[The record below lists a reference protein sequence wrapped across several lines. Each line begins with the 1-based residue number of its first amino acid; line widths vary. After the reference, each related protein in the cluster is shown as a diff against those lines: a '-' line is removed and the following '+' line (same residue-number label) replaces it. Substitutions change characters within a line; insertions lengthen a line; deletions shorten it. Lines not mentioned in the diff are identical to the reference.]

1 MSAEEKAE
9 NICRSIGL
17 AMSAQREDAD
27 MQKENRVGT
36 RKETGK
42 TKPVKGAA
50 KGTRPVNKTERYVK
64 RAGTKGARTTAKKRV
79 VREWTADAGA
89 IEPPKNV
96 QKRMVGSKK
105 RRKKKDPYM
114 HSLKRRCALLAAL
127 ALVLGGVVVARP
139 YLKQYTVPVGG
150 RTITGNSSYITDE
163 SGIPVQNPLL
173 LVNKANPLPDDYEVD
188 LHWLSNGTCAV
199 SSLIYEPLSEMLT
212 DGSSEGLQFVVASGY
227 RDVETQ
233 QQLLDEDIA
242 ADMQNEG
249 MSWQEAYDKE
259 TMETMPPGYSE
270 HSTGLAVDIVA
281 LDYQILDGGQE
292 QTPEN
297 QWLQE
302 NCSRYGFIL
311 RYPEGKEAVTDIHY
325 ESWHFRYVG
334 VEAAQ
339 EIMSRG
345 STLEEYLGAY

>member
-1 MSAEEKAE
+1 MSTEEKAE
-9 NICRSIGL
+9 NICRSIGI
-17 AMSAQREDAD
+17 AMYVQKEDAD

-36 RKETGK
+36 RKEAGRR
-42 TKPVKGAA
+42 KPVK
-50 KGTRPVNKTERYVK
+50 KTEGYV
-64 RAGTKGARTTAKKRV
+64 REAGTKAEKRTVKKR
-79 VREWTADAGA
+79 
-89 IEPPKNV
+89 
-96 QKRMVGSKK
+96 
-105 RRKKKDPYM
+105 KDPYM
-114 HSLKRRCALLAAL
+114 HSLKRRCALLSAL
-127 ALVLGGVVVARP
+127 ALVLGGMVVARP
-139 YLKQYTVPVGG
+139 YLKRYTVPVGG
-150 RTITGNSSYITDE
+150 RTITDNSSYITDA
-163 SGIPVQNPLL
+163 SGLPVQNPLI

-199 SSLIYEPLSEMLT
+199 ASLIYEPLSEMLT

-227 RDVETQ
+227 RDRDLQ
-233 QQLLDEDIA
+233 QQLLDEDIE
-242 ADMQNEG
+242 ADMQNGG

-270 HSTGLAVDIVA
+270 HSTGLAVDLVA

-339 EIMSRG
+339 KIMSRG

>member
-1 MSAEEKAE
+1 MSTEEKAE
-9 NICRSIGL
+9 NICRSIGI
-17 AMSAQREDAD
+17 AMYVQKEDAD

-36 RKETGK
+36 RKEAGRR
-42 TKPVKGAA
+42 KPVK
-50 KGTRPVNKTERYVK
+50 KTEGYARE
-64 RAGTKGARTTAKKRV
+64 AGTKAEKRTVKKR
-79 VREWTADAGA
+79 
-89 IEPPKNV
+89 
-96 QKRMVGSKK
+96 
-105 RRKKKDPYM
+105 KDPYM

-127 ALVLGGVVVARP
+127 ALVLGGMVVARP
-139 YLKQYTVPVGG
+139 YLKRYTVPVGG
-150 RTITGNSSYITDE
+150 RTITDNSSYITDA
-163 SGIPVQNPLL
+163 SGLPVQNPLI

-199 SSLIYEPLSEMLT
+199 ASLIYEPLSEMLT

-233 QQLLDEDIA
+233 QQLLDEDIE

-259 TMETMPPGYSE
+259 TMETGYSE
-270 HSTGLAVDIVA
+270 HSTGLAVDLVA

-339 EIMSRG
+339 KIMSRG

>member
-1 MSAEEKAE
+1 MSTEEKAE
-9 NICRSIGL
+9 NICRSIGI
-17 AMSAQREDAD
+17 AMYVQKEDAD

-36 RKETGK
+36 RKEAGRR
-42 TKPVKGAA
+42 KPVK
-50 KGTRPVNKTERYVK
+50 KTEGYARE
-64 RAGTKGARTTAKKRV
+64 AGTKAEKRTVKKR
-79 VREWTADAGA
+79 
-89 IEPPKNV
+89 
-96 QKRMVGSKK
+96 
-105 RRKKKDPYM
+105 KDPYM

-127 ALVLGGVVVARP
+127 ALVLGGMVVARP
-139 YLKQYTVPVGG
+139 YLKRYTVPVGG
-150 RTITGNSSYITDE
+150 RTITDNSSYITDA
-163 SGIPVQNPLL
+163 SGLPVQNPLI

-199 SSLIYEPLSEMLT
+199 ASLIYEPLSEMLT

-233 QQLLDEDIA
+233 QQLLDEDIE

-259 TMETMPPGYSE
+259 TMPPGYSE
-270 HSTGLAVDIVA
+270 HSTGLAVDLVA

-339 EIMSRG
+339 KIMSRG

>member
-1 MSAEEKAE
+1 MSTEEKAE
-9 NICRSIGL
+9 NICRSIGI
-17 AMSAQREDAD
+17 AMYVQKEDAD

-36 RKETGK
+36 RKEAGRR
-42 TKPVKGAA
+42 KPVK
-50 KGTRPVNKTERYVK
+50 KTEGYV
-64 RAGTKGARTTAKKRV
+64 REAGTKAEKRTVKKR
-79 VREWTADAGA
+79 
-89 IEPPKNV
+89 
-96 QKRMVGSKK
+96 
-105 RRKKKDPYM
+105 KDPYM
-114 HSLKRRCALLAAL
+114 HSLKRRCALLSAL
-127 ALVLGGVVVARP
+127 TLVLGGMVVARP
-139 YLKQYTVPVGG
+139 YLKRYTVPVGG
-150 RTITGNSSYITDE
+150 RTITDNSNYITDA
-163 SGIPVQNPLL
+163 SGLPVQNPLI

-227 RDVETQ
+227 RDRDLQ
-233 QQLLDEDIA
+233 QQLLDEDIE
-242 ADMQNEG
+242 ADMQNDG

-270 HSTGLAVDIVA
+270 HSTGLAVDLVA

-339 EIMSRG
+339 KIMSRG

>member
-1 MSAEEKAE
+1 MSTEEKAE
-9 NICRSIGL
+9 NICRSIGI
-17 AMSAQREDAD
+17 AMYVQKEDAD

-36 RKETGK
+36 RKEAGRR
-42 TKPVKGAA
+42 KPVK
-50 KGTRPVNKTERYVK
+50 KTEGYARE
-64 RAGTKGARTTAKKRV
+64 AGTKAEKRTVKKR
-79 VREWTADAGA
+79 
-89 IEPPKNV
+89 
-96 QKRMVGSKK
+96 
-105 RRKKKDPYM
+105 KDPYM

-127 ALVLGGVVVARP
+127 ALVLGGMVVARP
-139 YLKQYTVPVGG
+139 YLKRYTVPVGG
-150 RTITGNSSYITDE
+150 RTITDNSSYITDA
-163 SGIPVQNPLL
+163 SGLPVQNPLI

-199 SSLIYEPLSEMLT
+199 ASPIYEPLSEMLT

-233 QQLLDEDIA
+233 QQLLDEDIE

-270 HSTGLAVDIVA
+270 HSTGLAVDLVA

-339 EIMSRG
+339 KIMSRG

>member
-1 MSAEEKAE
+1 MSTEEKAE
-9 NICRSIGL
+9 NICRSIGI
-17 AMSAQREDAD
+17 AMYVQKEDAD

-36 RKETGK
+36 RKEAGRR
-42 TKPVKGAA
+42 KPVK
-50 KGTRPVNKTERYVK
+50 KTEGYARE
-64 RAGTKGARTTAKKRV
+64 AGTKAEKRTVKKR
-79 VREWTADAGA
+79 
-89 IEPPKNV
+89 
-96 QKRMVGSKK
+96 
-105 RRKKKDPYM
+105 KDPYM

-127 ALVLGGVVVARP
+127 ALVLGGMVVARP
-139 YLKQYTVPVGG
+139 YLKRYTVPVGG
-150 RTITGNSSYITDE
+150 RTITDNSSYITDA
-163 SGIPVQNPLL
+163 SGLPVQNP
-173 LVNKANPLPDDYEVD
+173 
-188 LHWLSNGTCAV
+188 
-199 SSLIYEPLSEMLT
+199 LIYEPLSEMLT

-233 QQLLDEDIA
+233 QQLLDEDIE

-270 HSTGLAVDIVA
+270 HSTGLAVDLVA

-339 EIMSRG
+339 KIMSRG

>member
-1 MSAEEKAE
+1 MSTEEKAE
-9 NICRSIGL
+9 NICRSIGI
-17 AMSAQREDAD
+17 AMYVQKEDAD

-36 RKETGK
+36 RKEAGRR
-42 TKPVKGAA
+42 KPVK
-50 KGTRPVNKTERYVK
+50 KTEGYV
-64 RAGTKGARTTAKKRV
+64 REAGTKAEKRTVKKR
-79 VREWTADAGA
+79 
-89 IEPPKNV
+89 
-96 QKRMVGSKK
+96 
-105 RRKKKDPYM
+105 KDPYM
-114 HSLKRRCALLAAL
+114 HSLKRRCALLSAL
-127 ALVLGGVVVARP
+127 ALVLGGMVVARP
-139 YLKQYTVPVGG
+139 YLKRYTVPVGG
-150 RTITGNSSYITDE
+150 RTITDNSSYITDA
-163 SGIPVQNPLL
+163 SGLPVQNPLI

-188 LHWLSNGTCAV
+188 LHWLSSGTCAV

-227 RDVETQ
+227 RDRDLQ
-233 QQLLDEDIA
+233 QQLLDEDIE
-242 ADMQNEG
+242 ADMQNDG

-270 HSTGLAVDIVA
+270 HSTGLAVDLVA

-339 EIMSRG
+339 KIMSRG

>member
-1 MSAEEKAE
+1 MSTEEKAE
-9 NICRSIGL
+9 NICRSIGI
-17 AMSAQREDAD
+17 AMYVQKEDAD

-36 RKETGK
+36 RKEAGK
-42 TKPVKGAA
+42 TRSA
-50 KGTRPVNKTERYVK
+50 KKTEGYARKAGAKAEK
-64 RAGTKGARTTAKKRV
+64 RTVKKR
-79 VREWTADAGA
+79 
-89 IEPPKNV
+89 
-96 QKRMVGSKK
+96 
-105 RRKKKDPYM
+105 KDPYM

-127 ALVLGGVVVARP
+127 ALVLGGMVVARP
-139 YLKQYTVPVGG
+139 HLKRYTVPVGG
-150 RTITGNSSYITDE
+150 RTITDNSSYITDA
-163 SGIPVQNPLL
+163 SGLPVQNPLI

-233 QQLLDEDIA
+233 QQLLDEDIE
-242 ADMQNEG
+242 ADMQKEG

-270 HSTGLAVDIVA
+270 HSTGLAVDLVA

-339 EIMSRG
+339 KIMSRG

>member
-1 MSAEEKAE
+1 MSTEEKAE
-9 NICRSIGL
+9 NICRSIGI
-17 AMSAQREDAD
+17 AMYVQKEDAD

-36 RKETGK
+36 QKEAGGR
-42 TKPVKGAA
+42 KPVK
-50 KGTRPVNKTERYVK
+50 KTEGYARE
-64 RAGTKGARTTAKKRV
+64 ARTKAEKRTVKKRV
-79 VREWTADAGA
+79 VREWTADAGVTELPEKA
-89 IEPPKNV
+89 
-96 QKRMVGSKK
+96 QKRTLRG
-105 RRKKKDPYM
+105 RRRQKKKDPYM
-114 HSLKRRCALLAAL
+114 HSLKRRCAFLAAL
-127 ALVLGGVVVARP
+127 ALALGGMVVARP
-139 YLKQYTVPVGG
+139 YLKRYTVPVGG
-150 RTITGNSSYITDE
+150 RTITDNSSYITDV
-163 SGIPVQNPLL
+163 SGLPVQNPLI

-233 QQLLDEDIA
+233 QQLLDEDIE

-270 HSTGLAVDIVA
+270 HSTGLAVDLVA
-281 LDYQILDGGQE
+281 QDYQILDGGQE

-339 EIMSRG
+339 KIMSRG

>member
-1 MSAEEKAE
+1 MYVQK
-9 NICRSIGL
+9 
-17 AMSAQREDAD
+17 EDAD

-36 RKETGK
+36 RKEAGRR
-42 TKPVKGAA
+42 KPVK
-50 KGTRPVNKTERYVK
+50 KTEGYARE
-64 RAGTKGARTTAKKRV
+64 AGTKAEKRTVKKR
-79 VREWTADAGA
+79 
-89 IEPPKNV
+89 
-96 QKRMVGSKK
+96 
-105 RRKKKDPYM
+105 KDPYM

-127 ALVLGGVVVARP
+127 ALVLGGMVVARP
-139 YLKQYTVPVGG
+139 YLKRYTVPVGG
-150 RTITGNSSYITDE
+150 RTITDNSSYITDA
-163 SGIPVQNPLL
+163 SGLPVQNPLI

-199 SSLIYEPLSEMLT
+199 ASLIYEPLSEMLT

-233 QQLLDEDIA
+233 QQLLDEDIE

-270 HSTGLAVDIVA
+270 HSTGLAVDLVA

-311 RYPEGKEAVTDIHY
+311 R
-325 ESWHFRYVG
+325 
-334 VEAAQ
+334 
-339 EIMSRG
+339 
-345 STLEEYLGAY
+345 

>member
-1 MSAEEKAE
+1 MSTEEKAE
-9 NICRSIGL
+9 NICRSIGI
-17 AMSAQREDAD
+17 AMYVQKEDAD

-36 RKETGK
+36 RKEAGRR
-42 TKPVKGAA
+42 KPVK
-50 KGTRPVNKTERYVK
+50 KTEGYARE
-64 RAGTKGARTTAKKRV
+64 AGTKAEKRTVKKR
-79 VREWTADAGA
+79 
-89 IEPPKNV
+89 
-96 QKRMVGSKK
+96 
-105 RRKKKDPYM
+105 KDPYM

-127 ALVLGGVVVARP
+127 ALVLGGMVVARP
-139 YLKQYTVPVGG
+139 YLKRYTVPVGG
-150 RTITGNSSYITDE
+150 RTITDNSSYITDA
-163 SGIPVQNPLL
+163 SGLPVQNPLI

-199 SSLIYEPLSEMLT
+199 ASLIYEPLSEMLT

-233 QQLLDEDIA
+233 QQLLDEDIE

-270 HSTGLAVDIVA
+270 HSTGLAVDLVA

-311 RYPEGKEAVTDIHY
+311 RYTEDKAEITGITNEP
-325 ESWHFRYVG
+325 WHFRYVG
-334 VEAAQ
+334 R
-339 EIMSRG
+339 EISMDMKDSG
-345 STLEEYLGAY
+345 LCLEEYLGAA

>member
-9 NICRSIGL
+9 NICRSIGIVMP
-17 AMSAQREDAD
+17 AQKEDVDMQRE
-27 MQKENRVGT
+27 KCVGP
-36 RKETGK
+36 RKEAEK
-42 TKPVKGAA
+42 TKPVRG
-50 KGTRPVNKTERYVK
+50 
-64 RAGTKGARTTAKKRV
+64 TAKKPAKKTEGYTKKEGTEAPIKKRDR
-79 VREWTADAGA
+79 REWTIDAGVT
-89 IEPPKNV
+89 ELPGEV
-96 QKRMVGSKK
+96 RKRNNGRKK
-105 RRKKKDPYM
+105 RKKKDPYM
-114 HSLKRRCALLAAL
+114 HRLKRRCALLAAL
-127 ALVLGGVVVARP
+127 ALVLGGMVVVRP
-139 YLKQYTVPVGG
+139 YLKRYTVPVGG

-163 SGIPVQNPLL
+163 SELPVQNPLI

-199 SSLIYEPLSEMLT
+199 SSMIYEPLSEMLT

-270 HSTGLAVDIVA
+270 HSTGLAVDLVA
-281 LDYQILDGGQE
+281 LDYQMLDAGQE
-292 QTPEN
+292 ETPEN

-334 VEAAQ
+334 VKAAQ

>member
-1 MSAEEKAE
+1 MSTEEKAE
-9 NICRSIGL
+9 NICRSIGI
-17 AMSAQREDAD
+17 AMYVQKEDAD

-36 RKETGK
+36 RKEAGRR
-42 TKPVKGAA
+42 KPVK
-50 KGTRPVNKTERYVK
+50 KTEGYARE
-64 RAGTKGARTTAKKRV
+64 ARTKAEKRTVKKR
-79 VREWTADAGA
+79 
-89 IEPPKNV
+89 
-96 QKRMVGSKK
+96 
-105 RRKKKDPYM
+105 KDPYM
-114 HSLKRRCALLAAL
+114 RSLKRRCALLAAL
-127 ALVLGGVVVARP
+127 ALVLGGMVVARP
-139 YLKQYTVPVGG
+139 YLKRYTVPVGG
-150 RTITGNSSYITDE
+150 RTITDNSSYITDA
-163 SGIPVQNPLL
+163 SGLPVQNPLI

-199 SSLIYEPLSEMLT
+199 ASLIYEPLSEMLT

-233 QQLLDEDIA
+233 QQLLDEDIE

-270 HSTGLAVDIVA
+270 HSTGLAVDLVA

-334 VEAAQ
+334 VETAQ
-339 EIMSRG
+339 KIMSRG